1 MTKNKPYYPN
11 NWRQYKQSPDKFFIP
26 LPYDEFMNWKIGGW
40 ELPSSVSCIIRE
52 TNHRTGKV
60 TEHVYNRIGNAE
72 NKARAIMEKGESE
85 LCIATRDQIHAVYL
99 NEEEDYD
106 YYDDPLA

>member
-1 MTKNKPYYPN
+1 MTKKKRFTN
-11 NWRQYKQSPDKFFIP
+11 NWKEYRDTPVELFPEVHF
-26 LPYDEFMNWKIGGW
+26 DEFMEWKIFGY
-40 ELPSSVSCIIRE
+40 EIPSSVSCIIRE